1 MRFGLKR
8 DDRTHLPDG
17 HAPVWLD
24 SAPDRAERARARWVM
39 ALQKP
44 LPAIRSSRRSRHRA
58 RRMDGSRAP
67 LAEGSQPA
75 SSAVGFWVSSPATYR
90 TNGII
95 DSIQLS

>member
-1 MRFGLKR
+1 
-8 DDRTHLPDG
+8 
-17 HAPVWLD
+17 
-24 SAPDRAERARARWVM
+24 
-39 ALQKP
+39 
-44 LPAIRSSRRSRHRA
+44 
-58 RRMDGSRAP
+58 MDGSRAL